1 MFENT
6 KANITDYDRK
16 YKFPLERVSDS
27 LRIVR
32 LISGYETLQ
41 QYKTRVR
48 AELGALYAS
57 TSILRRRTPY
67 IEAHELGISIRSV
80 QRYFRE
86 FPLSD
91 QTLDLLYHIQITQ
104 V

>member
-1 MFENT
+1 MFEIT

-16 YKFPLERVSDS
+16 YKFPLERVSES
-27 LRIVR
+27 LRLVR
-32 LISGYETLQ
+32 LLGGPETLS

-57 TSILRRRTPY
+57 TSLLRRRTPY
-67 IEAHELGISIRSV
+67 SEAVQLGVSIRTV

-86 FPLSD
+86 FPFSD

-104 V
+104 L